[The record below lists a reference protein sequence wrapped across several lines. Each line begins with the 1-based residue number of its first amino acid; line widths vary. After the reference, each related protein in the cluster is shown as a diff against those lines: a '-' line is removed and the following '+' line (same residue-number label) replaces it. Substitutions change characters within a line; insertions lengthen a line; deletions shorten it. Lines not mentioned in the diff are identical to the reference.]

1 VVKSNKPRILVLVGD
16 LHVGSTVGVL
26 TEGFITHE
34 GNEVK
39 QNPIQKWMSGAWD
52 DCMEFKDNIVGNDD
66 FAIAWN
72 GDLIDGNHHG
82 TKEIWS
88 VNEADHMNAAVEFMK
103 PLSRAAHSV
112 YITEGTESHTKNAE
126 HAIAKIL
133 QGMGINVITPK
144 GKGAWESLAL
154 EIAGTIV
161 ELDHHMP
168 TSMRSYLEASALSI
182 MLGDVRNQR
191 ARAGARCPDVII
203 RSHRHRFGLYEDGY
217 GMALALPAWQALT
230 RFGRKVVPGAMPQ
243 VGIVIL
249 DWRNVEDGGT
259 PVVHKRLHTIKS
271 RSPISI

>member
-1 VVKSNKPRILVLVGD
+1 MLVGD
-16 LHVGSTVGVL
+16 PHAGSTYGVL
-26 TEGFITHE
+26 PEGFITHE

-39 QNPIQKWMSGAWD
+39 RNALQRWMGDAWD
-52 DCMEFKDNIVGNDD
+52 DCMEFKKKVIGKDP
-66 FAIAWN
+66 FALGWN

-88 VNEADHMNAAVEFMK
+88 VNEADHMMAAVEFMK
-103 PLSRAAHSV
+103 PLSLEADSV

-126 HAIAKIL
+126 HTIAKIL
-133 QGMGINVITPK
+133 QGDGVNVISPK
-144 GKGAWESLAL
+144 GKGAWDSLAL
-154 EIAGTIV
+154 EIAGSLV
-161 ELDHHMP
+161 EVDHHMP
-168 TSMRSYLEASALSI
+168 TAMRSYLEASALSI

-191 ARAGARCPDVII
+191 ARAGARCPDVIV

-271 RSPISI
+271 RTPVSV